1 MFEHLALCYFCFG
14 TSQIFRIYTLT
25 FNSLYDYYYNKVPKL
40 PYQKQISTHIVI
52 LKTPSSQ
59 TQTQRWLMQWQ
70 KYGLTKC
77 NLIANLFPALPAI
90 PTHIRLKLNK
100 FNIRR
105 ELSSLL
111 VSLHLV
117 IIWLWSDQINPVSPL
132 PSDFPTLRIS
142 FGQPDNPQSCCL
154 HQRSMLTHLFHTLYV
169 FQKIRRDWRVET

>member
-1 MFEHLALCYFCFG
+1 MVNAMTTIL
-14 TSQIFRIYTLT
+14 SLT
-25 FNSLYDYYYNKVPKL
+25 IN
-40 PYQKQISTHIVI
+40 
-52 LKTPSSQ
+52 
-59 TQTQRWLMQWQ
+59 
-70 KYGLTKC
+70 KC

-90 PTHIRLKLNK
+90 PPHIRLKLNK

-154 HQRSMLTHLFHTLYV
+154 QQWSILTPLFHTLYV
-169 FQKIRRDWRVET
+169 FQKIRRDFDPGQYAMLNRWQYFWFCRLAVTAVLITMLLQPTNQTNN